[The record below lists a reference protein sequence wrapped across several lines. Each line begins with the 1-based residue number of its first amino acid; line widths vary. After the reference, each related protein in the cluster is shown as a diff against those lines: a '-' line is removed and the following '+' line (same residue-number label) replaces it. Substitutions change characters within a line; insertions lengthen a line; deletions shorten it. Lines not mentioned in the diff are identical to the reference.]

1 MRVYRKYS
9 IVIGQTKILPVIA
22 EKKQMAVINNMIALA
37 KNLKQLTVSENNDS
51 CVPMQIED
59 AVEMDMKPPAQCALI
74 TSSENLL
81 SLNLETTI
89 PDSKSVLE
97 GTINLLTYAKLD
109 KVVYANSLAYAAMTA
124 AMPITGS
131 IEEWFASILDSSKL
145 MAISDVDNPEFT
157 YANYM
162 NGGIDEKVLRKR
174 DRLSL
179 LSQRT

>member
-1 MRVYRKYS
+1 MLSKLW
-9 IVIGQTKILPVIA
+9 I
-22 EKKQMAVINNMIALA
+22 
-37 KNLKQLTVSENNDS
+37 
-51 CVPMQIED
+51 
-59 AVEMDMKPPAQCALI
+59 ALI

-81 SLNLETTI
+81 SLKLETAI
-89 PDSKSVLE
+89 PDSKSILE
-97 GTINLLTYAKLD
+97 GTIKLLTYAKLD
-109 KVVYANSLAYAAMTA
+109 KVLYADSLAYAAMSA

-179 LSQRT
+179 KPKDLGTWQGEPFASFYVDDVVCRLVTVRRRQWQARGVLWP